1 MVMLNVSGLPYM
13 ELGGR
18 LMVGSEGGTLVCG
31 WFVSIGCFCMVAAEI
46 IEDGDVK
53 VGCFLDFLKEKV
65 RSLVSVDL

>member
-31 WFVSIGCFCMVAAEI
+31 WLVSIGCFGMVAAEI
-46 IEDGDVK
+46 IEDGDVESWILPWLFE
-53 VGCFLDFLKEKV
+53 GEKYAV
-65 RSLVSVDL
+65 W